1 MRYVPYLLLVLCCA
15 CMFPFLAVLTVGEK
29 MDWYANNKY
38 KEIGNIYEEYREVP
52 SKEMFEGN

>member
-1 MRYVPYLLLVLCCA
+1 
-15 CMFPFLAVLTVGEK
+15 MFPFLAVLTVGEK